1 MLLRK
6 LYSSS
11 DKLLKK
17 VIDIIIFSVIITVI
31 EIYGKLVAGYWKV
44 RKQEGGWLKSPKF
57 LKKCIW

>member
-31 EIYGKLVAGYWKV
+31 EIYGKLVAGY
-44 RKQEGGWLKSPKF
+44 
-57 LKKCIW
+57 

>member
-44 RKQEGGWLKSPKF
+44 RKQEGGWLKSHKF
-57 LKKCIW
+57 